1 METAEKDRLNKIIRK
16 YEGEN
21 GFILSL
27 KKQLRNNKYLQR
39 EDFAKKEIKV
49 LSEKQYEAARS
60 ILED

>member
-39 EDFAKKEIKV
+39 EDFGNKEIKV

>member
-39 EDFAKKEIKV
+39 EDFGKKEIKV
-49 LSEKQYEAARS
+49 LSEKQYKAARS

>member
-1 METAEKDRLNKIIRK
+1 METEEKDRLNKIIRK

-39 EDFAKKEIKV
+39 EDFGKKEIKV

>member
-39 EDFAKKEIKV
+39 EDFGKKEIKV

-60 ILED
+60 ILAV

>member
-1 METAEKDRLNKIIRK
+1 METEEKDRLNKIIRK

-21 GFILSL
+21 EFILSL
-27 KKQLRNNKYLQR
+27 KRQLRNNKYLQR
-39 EDFAKKEIKV
+39 EDFGKKEIKV

>member
-1 METAEKDRLNKIIRK
+1 METVEKDRLNKIIRK

-39 EDFAKKEIKV
+39 EDFGKKEIKV

>member
-39 EDFAKKEIKV
+39 EDFGKKEIKV
-49 LSEKQYEAARS
+49 LSEKQYEAASS

>member
-1 METAEKDRLNKIIRK
+1 METVEKDRLNKIIRK

-27 KKQLRNNKYLQR
+27 KKQLSNNKYLQR
-39 EDFAKKEIKV
+39 EDFGKKEIKV

>member
-27 KKQLRNNKYLQR
+27 KKQLRNNKYLRR
-39 EDFAKKEIKV
+39 EDFGKKEIKV

>member
-1 METAEKDRLNKIIRK
+1 METEEKDRLNKIIRK

-27 KKQLRNNKYLQR
+27 KRQLRNNKYLQR
-39 EDFAKKEIKV
+39 EEFGKKEIKV

>member
-1 METAEKDRLNKIIRK
+1 METAEKDRLNKIMRK

-39 EDFAKKEIKV
+39 EDFGKKEIKV

>member
-39 EDFAKKEIKV
+39 EDFGKKEIKV

>member
-39 EDFAKKEIKV
+39 EDFGKKEIKV

-60 ILED
+60 TLED

>member
-27 KKQLRNNKYLQR
+27 KKHLRNNKYLQR
-39 EDFAKKEIKV
+39 EDFGKKEIKV

>member
-27 KKQLRNNKYLQR
+27 KRQLRNNKYLQR
-39 EDFAKKEIKV
+39 EEFGKKEIKV

>member
-1 METAEKDRLNKIIRK
+1 METVEKDRLNKIIRK

-39 EDFAKKEIKV
+39 EDFGKKEIKV

-60 ILED
+60 TLED